1 MMVLLVGSLISP
13 TGDLILEARWL
24 RSDFDL
30 HLLVVDYM
38 GSKIPEAKIESG
50 ERVTALKYEAAP
62 AGKIYCSSV
71 ACNAELSFVRRH
83 NRKYQS
89 KTIEIA
95 PCFRL
100 KKYHLHVVGCKY
112 NIEGQLDLIAKSS
125 ESEIFEALGKSSYEF
140 RLHVLLKALR
150 VLDEG
155 RINELAKKWGASF
168 SQNKKYANKGVLTNY
183 LRTLGQILELR
194 NYCEENDQLG
204 ELVVLNYHGR
214 KIRWLDFY
222 YDERNLSSLVET
234 HGVGSVEIPLA
245 VSGHIYSVKKLQVVK
260 DCHVVELYSPEIVR
274 DALGRAW
281 KSTAQIYL
289 NGSKL
294 KGVINEDKE
303 YIFFGKWE
311 VSLKQHSSSGD
322 SGKINY
328 QNVKMHIQNADHFIE
343 I

>member
-1 MMVLLVGSLISP
+1 
-13 TGDLILEARWL
+13 
-24 RSDFDL
+24 
-30 HLLVVDYM
+30 M
-38 GSKIPEAKIESG
+38 GSKIPEAKVESG
-50 ERVTALKYEAAP
+50 ERITALKYEAVP

-71 ACNAELSFVRRH
+71 GCNTELSFVRRH

-100 KKYHLHVVGCKY
+100 KKHHLHVVGCKY
-112 NIEGQLDLIAKSS
+112 NIEGQLDLIAKLS
-125 ESEIFEALGKSSYEF
+125 ESEIFEALGKSNYEF

-150 VLDEG
+150 VLDED
-155 RINELAKKWGASF
+155 RIHELVKKWGASF
-168 SQNKKYANKGVLTNY
+168 NQNKSYANKGSLTNY
-183 LRTLGQILELR
+183 LRTLGQILELK
-194 NYCEENDQLG
+194 NYCEEDEQLG
-204 ELVVLNYHGR
+204 NLVVLNYHGKR
-214 KIRWLDFY
+214 VKWLDFY
-222 YDERNLSSLVET
+222 YDEKNLSLLVET

-245 VSGHIYSVKKLQVVK
+245 ISGHIYSVKKLEVVK
-260 DCHVVELYSPEIVR
+260 DCHVVELYSPEIKR
-274 DALGRAW
+274 DALGRKW

-294 KGVINEDKE
+294 YGLIKEDKE

-311 VSLKQHSSSGD
+311 VSLKQHSSNGD

-328 QNVKMHIQNADHFIE
+328 QNIKMHIQNADHFIE